1 MDNMTQDNAA
11 LVEEAAAASRSME
24 DQAQVLMEQVNYFKL
39 QETSKRLEGARRERL
54 PRSLPA
60 TRVGNA
66 AGVAPIAARKT
77 DANSNDTSEWEQF

>member
-39 QETSKRLEGARRERL
+39 QETANRLEGTRLTRLSRPVPTARVDR
-54 PRSLPA
+54 
-60 TRVGNA
+60 G
-66 AGVAPIAARKT
+66 AGVGAISTRKT
-77 DANSNDTSEWEQF
+77 QSNPAESSEWEQF